1 MESDGGDGRLAGRL
15 ACDVQIAGGHGAR
28 TCIANSVRCLA
39 LASATCSLLARG
51 SRGGWGVGA
60 GDADRTLLRA
70 PSPATS
76 AALRTAV
83 RSGACCSPPCR
94 ITEATPLP
102 PPPRT
107 HSTHAPIPA
116 PQHSVVTGE
125 PLQVRAT
132 LSIPR
137 GSAEN
142 TEQHLQ
148 CCACCWASE
157 VWWAPCRRHLV
168 PPAWRPAQA
177 VTKAQQLQ
185 CCCGWCDPPLR
196 VCAGPAGMRNRH
208 LECILPGWKE
218 TPMPGRDCSN

>member
-1 MESDGGDGRLAGRL
+1 MAGWQAGWHATCKLPEATGRAPALQTPCAASHWRQPPARCWLG
-15 ACDVQIAGGHGAR
+15 AAGGAGA
-28 TCIANSVRCLA
+28 
-39 LASATCSLLARG
+39 
-51 SRGGWGVGA
+51 WGLG
-60 GDADRTLLRA
+60 TQTA
-70 PSPATS
+70 PFCA
-76 AALRTAV
+76 
-83 RSGACCSPPCR
+83 
-94 ITEATPLP
+94 PLP
-102 PPPRT
+102 PPPLRHCGPQSGRAPAARPHVASQKRPPSPPLHAHT
-107 HSTHAPIPA
+107 PPTPPLPPPSTL
-116 PQHSVVTGE
+116 VTGE

-218 TPMPGRDCSN
+218 TPMPGRDCRE